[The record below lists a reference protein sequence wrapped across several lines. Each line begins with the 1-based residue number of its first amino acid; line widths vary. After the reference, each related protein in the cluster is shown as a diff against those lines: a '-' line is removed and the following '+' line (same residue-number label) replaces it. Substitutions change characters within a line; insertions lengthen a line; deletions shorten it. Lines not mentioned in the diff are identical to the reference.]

1 VISRVLVTV
10 GCRRKGH
17 VLAELAVTAQGQRV
31 LRMRHHTVLL
41 IDEEGRVNPGNRAPG
56 EPLWHL
62 CDWETR
68 NSAAS
73 CPVACAC
80 RRVYLVSV
88 ADIEAADAVGKSWV
102 TADPMRSGQPCA
114 TPVVTGEQPIWLLEL
129 ARFGSMP

>member
-1 VISRVLVTV
+1 MIVTV

-17 VLAELAVTAQGQRV
+17 VLAELAATEDGHRV
-31 LRMRHHTVLL
+31 LRMCNHAILHIAANGEVSQQ
-41 IDEEGRVNPGNRAPG
+41 PGSPG
-56 EPLWHL
+56 PGLWHL

-80 RRVYLVSV
+80 RRVHLVSV
-88 ADIEAADAVGKSWV
+88 ADIEAAAAAGKRWV
-102 TADPMRSGQPCA
+102 VAAPVRPGQPCA
-114 TPVVTGEQPIWLLEL
+114 MPVVTGEQPIWLLEL